1 MTVVGLCLLSCVG
14 KPDRVKTTEGVV
26 QEPEEFLRSVH
37 LLHGGIAA
45 RPTGTDK
52 SRRTR
57 TENECY
63 EILKEAK
70 TKNWTPMPE
79 TKAFMPV
86 FAGEPERQIGAD
98 GGLPASGRG
107 AAARA

>member
-1 MTVVGLCLLSCVG
+1 MTTPMNPGPHGNSISLEFVSCCMTVVGLCLLSCVG

-57 TENECY
+57 TEIDFNFR
-63 EILKEAK
+63 
-70 TKNWTPMPE
+70 PR
-79 TKAFMPV
+79 F
-86 FAGEPERQIGAD
+86 
-98 GGLPASGRG
+98 
-107 AAARA
+107 

>member
-1 MTVVGLCLLSCVG
+1 MIPG

-52 SRRTR
+52 SRRAR
-57 TENECY
+57 KDNEC
-63 EILKEAK
+63 
-70 TKNWTPMPE
+70 
-79 TKAFMPV
+79 
-86 FAGEPERQIGAD
+86 
-98 GGLPASGRG
+98 
-107 AAARA
+107 